1 MSARPK
7 KKKSNEKQSGSF
19 IYPRELVKGM
29 KPGEVKQIGDSIYII
44 PVFVCDPPEPIKRT
58 GKARSPKSKK

>member
-1 MSARPK
+1 MSSRPK
-7 KKKSNEKQSGSF
+7 KKKSDEKQSGSF

-44 PVFVCDPPEPIKRT
+44 PVFVLDPPEPIKKN
-58 GKARSPKSKK
+58 GKPKPPRRKK